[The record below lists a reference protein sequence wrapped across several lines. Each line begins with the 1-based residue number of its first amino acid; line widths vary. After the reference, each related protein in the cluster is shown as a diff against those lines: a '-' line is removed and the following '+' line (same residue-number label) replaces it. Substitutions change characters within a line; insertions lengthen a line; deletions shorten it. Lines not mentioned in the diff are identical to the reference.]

1 MWMRD
6 DYEKAASVIAKE
18 FAAGNG
24 VVTINQLATK
34 TAAEAGLNPDGIRTL
49 VRLAN
54 VNAFNE
60 LFSKQAGKEDRMFE
74 FETGDPEIVISSL
87 HADAKVAHEMNPSV
101 PLAGY
106 NMLADYFGD
115 FSTKTAEDMSNLEE
129 DEEDE
134 EDEDK
139 DKDKEEKP
147 CDEECKSAVLNK
159 SEVTMLYNRAKD
171 KVSEEKK
178 ASEIRWG
185 LALEKAACVLREVA
199 GRDVRFNKTAF
210 YRDLVAASNGECL
223 DDVKGLHAFLTREE
237 DTDVLGGMKVAE
249 VIDTISPNLKGQT
262 TEILGYLEEAREARY
277 NWNKCAS
284 AERFLNGME
293 ISR

>member
-24 VVTINQLATK
+24 AVTINQLSTK
-34 TAAEAGLNPDGIRTL
+34 MAADAGLNPDGIRTL
-49 VRLAN
+49 VRLTN

-60 LFSKQAGKEDRMFE
+60 LFAKQAGKEDRMFE
-74 FETGDPEIVISSL
+74 FETGDPELVISSL
-87 HADAKVAHEMNPSV
+87 HSDAKVAHAENSPV
-101 PLAGY
+101 ALDNY
-106 NMLADYFGD
+106 DMLADYFGG
-115 FSTKTAEDMSNLEE
+115 FSTKTAEDMSNLE

-134 EDEDK
+134 ES
-139 DKDKEEKP
+139 
-147 CDEECKSAVLNK
+147 CDEECKEPVLNK

-185 LALEKAACVLREVA
+185 LALEKAACVIREVA

-210 YRDLVAASNGECL
+210 YRDLVAASNGTVL
-223 DDVKGLHAFLTREE
+223 DDVRGLHAFLTQEE
-237 DTDVLGGMKVAE
+237 NADVLGGMKVAE
-249 VIDTISPNLKGQT
+249 VVDTISPSLKGQT
-262 TEILGYLEEAREARY
+262 AEILGYLEEAREARY
-277 NWNKCAS
+277 NWDKCAS

-293 ISR
+293 ISRR

>member
-6 DYEKAASVIAKE
+6 DYEKAASIIAKE

-24 VVTINQLATK
+24 AVTINQLATK

-60 LFSKQAGKEDRMFE
+60 LFAKQAGKEDRMFE
-74 FETGDPEIVISSL
+74 FETGDPELVISSL
-87 HADAKVAHEMNPSV
+87 HADAKVAHDTNSPV
-101 PLAGY
+101 ALDNY
-106 NMLADYFGD
+106 DMLSDYFGG

-134 EDEDK
+134 DEETD
-139 DKDKEEKP
+139 EKA

-237 DTDVLGGMKVAE
+237 DADVLGGMKVAE
-249 VIDTISPNLKGQT
+249 VIDTVSPNLKGQT

-293 ISR
+293 ISHR

>member
-1 MWMRD
+1 
-6 DYEKAASVIAKE
+6 
-18 FAAGNG
+18 
-24 VVTINQLATK
+24 
-34 TAAEAGLNPDGIRTL
+34 
-49 VRLAN
+49 
-54 VNAFNE
+54 
-60 LFSKQAGKEDRMFE
+60 MFE

-87 HADAKVAHEMNPSV
+87 HADAKVAHDVNSPV
-101 PLAGY
+101 VLDKHD
-106 NMLADYFGD
+106 MLADYFGG
-115 FSTKTAEDMSNLEE
+115 FSTKTAEDEEEDDESE
-129 DEEDE
+129 DEECEKDE
-134 EDEDK
+134 K
-139 DKDKEEKP
+139 
-147 CDEECKSAVLNK
+147 CDEESKEPVLNK

-277 NWNKCAS
+277 NWDKCAS

>member
-24 VVTINQLATK
+24 AVTINQLSTK
-34 TAAEAGLNPDGIRTL
+34 FAADAGLNPDGIRTL

-60 LFSKQAGKEDRMFE
+60 LFAKQAGKEDRMFE

-87 HADAKVAHEMNPSV
+87 HADAKVAHDVNSPV
-101 PLAGY
+101 ALDKHD
-106 NMLADYFGD
+106 MLADYFGG
-115 FSTKTAEDMSNLEE
+115 FSTKTAEDKEE
-129 DEEDE
+129 DDEDE
-134 EDEDK
+134 GGDEECEK
-139 DKDKEEKP
+139 DEK
-147 CDEECKSAVLNK
+147 CDEESKEPVLNK

-185 LALEKAACVLREVA
+185 LALEKAARVTREVA
-199 GRDVRFNKTAF
+199 GRNVHFNKTAF
-210 YRDLVAASNGECL
+210 YRDLVSASNGSCL
-223 DDVKGLHAFLTREE
+223 DDVKGLHALLTKEE
-237 DTDVLGGMKVAE
+237 GVDVLAGMKVAE
-249 VIDTISPNLKGQT
+249 VVDTVSPRLMGQT
-262 TEILGYLEEAREARY
+262 AEILGYLEEAREARY
-277 NWNKCAS
+277 NWDKCAS